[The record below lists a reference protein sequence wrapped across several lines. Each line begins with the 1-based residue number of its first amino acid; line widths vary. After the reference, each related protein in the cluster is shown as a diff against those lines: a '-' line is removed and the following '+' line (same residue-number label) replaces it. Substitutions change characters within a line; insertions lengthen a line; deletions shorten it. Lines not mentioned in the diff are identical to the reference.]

1 MNPLVQRS
9 ILDFMCICLPLST
22 QQITRTDKIN
32 LIVVAIHV
40 ILRRDM
46 SLNRRIYSWFMG
58 SSSTASTPGPNA
70 GSNSA
75 SAPSN
80 VHSNG
85 PASSTSAI
93 KNSSGDMQDTSESTV
108 TYSEENYFNVHT
120 KDLLVHAIKA
130 LLNSRRDLSLVQ
142 YLFTDESASN
152 PWVIYFSVPI
162 ILT

>member
-1 MNPLVQRS
+1 ME
-9 ILDFMCICLPLST
+9 
-22 QQITRTDKIN
+22 
-32 LIVVAIHV
+32 
-40 ILRRDM
+40 
-46 SLNRRIYSWFMG
+46 
-58 SSSTASTPGPNA
+58 SSSTASTPGLNG

-85 PASSTSAI
+85 AASSTSANQ
-93 KNSSGDMQDTSESTV
+93 KGSGDMQDTSESTA

-142 YLFTDESASN
+142 YLFTDESSSN
-152 PWVIYFSVPI
+152 PWVTFFQCSYF
-162 ILT
+162 

>member
-9 ILDFMCICLPLST
+9 ILDFMCQCLPLST

-58 SSSTASTPGPNA
+58 SSSTASTPGPGPNA
-70 GSNSA
+70 ASNSSS

-80 VHSNG
+80 R
-85 PASSTSAI
+85 SA
-93 KNSSGDMQDTSESTV
+93 NSSSAVKKGDGDMQDTTESTA
-108 TYSEENYFNVHT
+108 TNSEENYFNVHT

-130 LLNSRRDLSLVQ
+130 LLNSRRDFSLVQ
-142 YLFTDESASN
+142 YLFTDESASS
-152 PWVIYFSVPI
+152 PWVYFHGQ
-162 ILT
+162 ILS